1 MPGTLTVRRARLVLR
16 DRVVVGDLAVEDG
29 VIARIAPRIEGVGEQ
44 IDADGRLLLPGAV
57 DLDWRFDQPE
67 ELGPRTRAALR
78 GGVTTVVAV
87 GQAEDREALAEEHDL
102 AGGHSVT
109 NFGVWQRASLERGR
123 VPLAERARGWLLG
136 GALLHDERAD
146 EWLSGAERAVV
157 VDPVDP
163 ERLQRRAAVYAD
175 HADVLDHARI
185 CDVDSAVAGVSRA
198 LDLARRHGARLH
210 LLHVGSAE
218 EAELLAGAQVP
229 RVTASVRMH
238 SLLLDEQDTA
248 ELRERAVTEP
258 PLRRSRHREALLEA
272 LREGRIDVVAPG
284 DRHVP
289 YKHKNQPWPATP
301 VGGPAAEWLLPL
313 LSTCAPATPWPVL
326 ARAFAEEPARVAGL
340 NRKGRLEVGWDADLV
355 LFDDRE
361 GAEIETIHSPSGWS
375 VYAGRPTGGRV
386 DLVLLGGRVA
396 LRGDEVV
403 GGVWGDLV

>member
-16 DRVVVGDLAVEDG
+16 DRVVLGDLAVEDG
-29 VIARIAPRIEGVGEQ
+29 VIARIAPRIEGGGEE

-57 DLDWRFDQPE
+57 DLDWRFERPD

-78 GGVTTVVAV
+78 GGVTTIVAA
-87 GQAEDREALAEEHDL
+87 GLAEDREALAEEHDL
-102 AGGHSVT
+102 AGGDVVT
-109 NFGVWQRASLERGR
+109 HLGIWQRASAERGR
-123 VPLAERARGWLLG
+123 LPLAERARGWLLDG
-136 GALLHDERAD
+136 GLLHDERVD
-146 EWLSGAERAVV
+146 DWLVGAERVVV

-163 ERLQRRAAVYAD
+163 RRLQSRAVVYGD

-218 EAELLAGAQVP
+218 EAELLATANVP
-229 RVTASVRMH
+229 RVTAAVRMH

-258 PLRRSRHREALLEA
+258 PLRRARHREALAEA
-272 LREGRIDVVAPG
+272 VRAGHVDVVAPG

-289 YKHKNQPWPATP
+289 YKHKSQPWPATP
-301 VGGPAAEWLLPL
+301 VGGPAAEWLVPL
-313 LSTCAPATPWPVL
+313 LATCVPATPWPVL
-326 ARAFAEEPARVAGL
+326 ARAMAEEPARIAGL
-340 NRKGRLEVGWDADLV
+340 TRKGRLEVGWDADLV
-355 LFDDRE
+355 LFDDRV

-375 VYAGRPTGGRV
+375 VYAGRATGGRV
-386 DLVLLGGRVA
+386 DLVVLGGRVA